1 MADFDLDRWH
11 MARALE
17 LAQRGRG
24 AVEPNPLVGCIVARG
39 AETIGEGWHRR
50 YGGPHAE
57 IEALAV
63 AGSRAAGATLY
74 VTLEPCCHFGKTP
87 PCTDALIAAQIARV
101 VVALRDPFPAVDGGG
116 IARLASAGI
125 AVEMGVME
133 DEARCSNAPY
143 LKLLSAGRPWI
154 LAKWAM
160 SLDGK
165 LATRTL
171 DSRWISGTRSRQV
184 AHQLR
189 GRVDAVIVGRG
200 TALADDPLLT
210 ARPPGARIATR
221 IVLDSRA
228 LLASS
233 SRLVETVAEAPVLVA
248 CGSQAPL
255 EHLARLEALGC
266 QVLVCPDAN
275 GRVSL
280 NDLLGELGRRRM
292 TNVLVEGGG
301 QVLGGF
307 FDAGL
312 VDEVHAFI
320 APRLIGGS
328 QAPGPVGGHGIEQ
341 LSAALHLT
349 QLQIETLDG
358 DLYVHGLT
366 ARGQAG
372 AATI

>member
-24 AVEPNPLVGCIVARG
+24 AVEPNPLVGCIIARG

-63 AGSRAAGATLY
+63 AVAGSRAAGATMY

-87 PCTDALIAAQIARV
+87 PCTDALIAARIARV

-125 AVEMGVME
+125 AVELGVME
-133 DEARCSNAPY
+133 DEARRSNAPY
-143 LKLLSAGRPWI
+143 LKLLSAGRPWVV
-154 LAKWAM
+154 AKWAM

-171 DSRWISGTRSRQV
+171 DSKWISGTMSRRV

-200 TALADDPLLT
+200 TVLADDPLLT
-210 ARPPGARIATR
+210 ARPPGARVATR

-248 CGSQAPL
+248 CGSQASL
-255 EHLARLEALGC
+255 EDLARLEALGC
-266 QVLVCPDAN
+266 QVLVCPDES

-280 NDLLGELGRRRM
+280 SDLLGELGRRRM
-292 TNVLVEGGG
+292 TNVLIEGGG
-301 QVLGGF
+301 QVLGSF

-328 QAPGPVGGHGIEQ
+328 QAPNPVGGHGIEQ
-341 LSAALHLT
+341 ISAALHLAE
-349 QLQIETLDG
+349 LQTETLG
-358 DLYVHGLT
+358 EDLYVHGLT
-366 ARGQAG
+366 KRAMQEP
-372 AATI
+372 